1 MAIKIKDL
9 ELTEPLKRVD
19 PEPGYDQL
27 WLLLRF
33 RGEPFA
39 WLKYYQHQLPVS
51 PYRLFDTIKEDHSW
65 NLYRRGLNYFLG
77 LEHGLDGIARDN
89 FGRSFEFDGLAQ
101 DLAAGYRDGLSPFSV
116 LITQAAHC
124 GELEPCLRALRSQI
138 YPDFELILIDEK
150 PDGPSEVTARLA
162 AAFEVRVVAGEEA
175 LVKGVNEA
183 RHDCIALTSTAAVVD
198 EGWLFGLARALGNN
212 PNVVACTGPHL
223 PLELETTGQL
233 MAHKLS
239 GHPDHLDRYYCYDRL
254 FHYTPDKFGSWL
266 NAAFRRDFL
275 TKALAESGV
284 KNQGQSLL
292 PLFYSALGQGQIVA
306 YDPWAVVRE
315 RYERDE
321 KKAVTW
327 AESMM
332 AAQQRFMLDAL
343 ERYPQE
349 QKDIRSWLDKDKRA
363 ERRRSKS
370 LRYARRIRRIIRN
383 LSREIQNARAS

>member
-19 PEPGYDQL
+19 PETNYDQL

-39 WLKYYQHQLPVS
+39 WLKYYRHQLPVS

-65 NLYRRGLNYFLG
+65 NLYRRGLNYFLS
-77 LEHGLDGIARDN
+77 LENGLDGIDHDN
-89 FGRSFEFDGLAQ
+89 FSRSFEFNGLAQ
-101 DLAAGYRDGLSPFSV
+101 DLAAGYQDGLPPFSV
-116 LITQAAHC
+116 LITQATHC
-124 GELEPCLRALRSQI
+124 GKLEPCLRALRNQI
-138 YPDFELILIDEK
+138 YPDYELILLDEN
-150 PDGPSEVTARLA
+150 PDGPSEVTVQLA
-162 AAFEVRVVAGEEA
+162 AAFEVRVVAGAEA
-175 LVKGVNEA
+175 LVTAVNEA
-183 RHDCIALTSTAAVVD
+183 RYDCIALTGTAAVAD

-212 PNVVACTGPHL
+212 PDVVACTGPHL

-233 MAHKLS
+233 TAHKLS
-239 GHPDHLDRYYCYDRL
+239 GHPEHLDRYYCYDRT
-254 FHYTPDKFGSWL
+254 FYYAPDKFGSWL

-275 TKALAESGV
+275 IEALVENGV
-284 KNQGQSLL
+284 KHQGQLLL
-292 PLFYSALGQGQIVA
+292 PLFYSALEQRKMFA

-321 KKAVTW
+321 EKVVAW

-332 AAQQRFMLDAL
+332 AAQQQFMIDAL

-349 QKDIRSWLDKDKRA
+349 QKDIRRWLNKDKQA

-370 LRYARRIRRIIRN
+370 LRYARRIRRIMRN
-383 LSREIQNARAS
+383 LRREIQNAKTS